1 MLTARVSAALRLGY
15 ASGHVSRGK
24 AQGRG
29 RHVTAAGSGYTERVL
44 RYPDGL
50 ERRIRY
56 PEPDRKPLQDLVI
69 ADTDG
74 SYRSFSETEQPD
86 RWGPPDWD
94 VTEIWNS
101 QDHPQNSAVAS
112 IAAPNHHHQQQQQA
126 AVLDELFAQ
135 VEGSSYQAAQQQF
148 WQRITDSY
156 KVHEHC
162 PWLQRRPLHV
172 LAVEQM
178 TVAASALFTL
188 TTRMQ
193 QSAAEDELSKV
204 LGRRR
209 RNGAPLVAVH
219 HMAQGVVAFTSP
231 EAAERFGERLDE
243 DGHEGVALATL
254 DSHALFRMTADNAT
268 VVVVVADDADV
279 SPGELEASLRARGEA
294 FSSDTVHD
302 RPQC

>member
-112 IAAPNHHHQQQQQA
+112 IAAPNHHHQQQQQQQHQHQQGVQQGQQMPSQVPQQMLSQA
-126 AVLDELFAQ
+126 PQLMPSQVAQ
-135 VEGSSYQAAQQQF
+135 PLQQQPQQPRLPTRGSF
-148 WQRITDSY
+148 R
-156 KVHEHC
+156 H
-162 PWLQRRPLHV
+162 
-172 LAVEQM
+172 LAGQ
-178 TVAASALFTL
+178 
-188 TTRMQ
+188 
-193 QSAAEDELSKV
+193 
-204 LGRRR
+204 G
-209 RNGAPLVAVH
+209 LVAT
-219 HMAQGVVAFTSP
+219 GDDEPP
-231 EAAERFGERLDE
+231 E
-243 DGHEGVALATL
+243 H
-254 DSHALFRMTADNAT
+254 
-268 VVVVVADDADV
+268 
-279 SPGELEASLRARGEA
+279 
-294 FSSDTVHD
+294 SDQDYSGQHN
-302 RPQC
+302 